1 MRALLWVLMLF
12 PSLALAEVR
21 LATEAFKIVP
31 VKQADGSVVEE
42 WQAAEKV
49 VPGDKVGYRISY
61 SNAGNEAAGQVVINN
76 PVPAEASYIAN
87 SATGAGTA
95 ITYSVDGGKTFAV
108 ASQLTVTENGVSRA
122 AKAEDYTHVRWQL
135 TQPVEAGA
143 SGKVEF
149 KVRIK

>member
-1 MRALLWVLMLF
+1 MRTLLWALLLL

-21 LATEAFKIVP
+21 LTTEAFKIVP
-31 VKQADGSVVEE
+31 VAQADGSVTEE
-42 WQAAEKV
+42 WQTADRV
-49 VPGDKVGYRISY
+49 VPGDKIGYRISY
-61 SNAGNEAAGQVVINN
+61 NNEGNEAADSVVINN

-95 ITYSVDGGKTFAV
+95 VTYSVDDGKTFAV
-108 ASQLTVTENGVSRA
+108 ASQLTVNENGVSRT
-122 AKAEDYTHVRWQL
+122 AKAEDYTHIRWQL